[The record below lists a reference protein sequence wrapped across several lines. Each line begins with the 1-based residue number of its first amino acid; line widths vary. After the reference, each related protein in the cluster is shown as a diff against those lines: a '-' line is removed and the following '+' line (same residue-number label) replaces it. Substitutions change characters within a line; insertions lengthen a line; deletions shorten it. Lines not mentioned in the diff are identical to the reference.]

1 MGGYR
6 RHVRRNV
13 YLHQTKYKIMGIL
26 KHGPF
31 GTATGK
37 IQNMVSYD
45 LNGKNVFRTI
55 GTTNKKPTV
64 KQLAVRQKMAVV
76 IEFLKFLGPLID
88 SGFKAQAIA
97 ARKSAHNMA
106 TSYNTKNATIGEY
119 PNIVLDYSKAMISQ
133 GDLMQPID
141 PQVELLPGKLRFTW
155 QNEPHL
161 GYANRKDQ
169 IMMLVYFPDSQE
181 ASIDIYGAQR
191 SVGEDFLGFDN
202 KMQNARMEVYMAF
215 VSSDR
220 ESASDTIY
228 LGTING

>member
-1 MGGYR
+1 
-6 RHVRRNV
+6 
-13 YLHQTKYKIMGIL
+13 MGIL

-37 IQNMVSYD
+37 IQNTVSYE

-55 GTTNKKPTV
+55 GTTKKKPTI

-76 IEFLKFLGPLID
+76 IEFLKVVEPLINV
-88 SGFKAQAIA
+88 GFKAEALA

-106 TSYNTKNATIGEY
+106 TSYNTKSATTGEY
-119 PNIVLDYSKAMISQ
+119 PEIVMDYSKAMSSR
-133 GDLMQPID
+133 GDLMQPLD
-141 PQVELLPGKLRFTW
+141 PQVELLAGKLRFTW
-155 QNEPHL
+155 QNQPDLE
-161 GYANRKDQ
+161 YTNRKDQ
-169 IMMLVYFPDSQE
+169 IMMLAYFPDSHE

-191 SVGEDFLGFDN
+191 AAGEDFLPFEN
-202 KMQNARMEVYMAF
+202 KRQNTRMEVYMAF